1 MFDTLP
7 ISNLAAMLDHFSF
20 PMLIAE
26 RPDQTTEFRAV
37 ALNAALEE
45 ITGPKDAVCGM
56 ALRDVFPTNVM
67 DEVVSVFGPSG
78 NTIDQQKFHTA
89 IQGIRGDVNCDLTL
103 QYMRCADGFDRVLA
117 TAQPARSYDLDLQD
131 KLAFED
137 VRYFSFVAD
146 LQLENLNC
154 AFISAAENIV
164 VSPVDEERI
173 MRLHAVCRTIQR
185 TVSDI
190 KSVVKQAQAR
200 HAAQGEA
207 NIVRGISEQAQQSLG
222 DATRMFDAMTAPEES
237 ALSRVSL

>member
-26 RPDQTTEFRAV
+26 RPDPTTEFRAV
-37 ALNAALEE
+37 AINGALED
-45 ITGPKDAVCGM
+45 ITGPRDAVCGM
-56 ALRDVFPTNVM
+56 TLRDVFPPA
-67 DEVVSVFGPSG
+67 VVDDVISAFNPAGTLV
-78 NTIDQQKFHTA
+78 DQQEFNTV
-89 IQGIRGDVNCDLTL
+89 IRGIAGDVPCKLTL
-103 QYMRCADGFDRVLA
+103 QYIRCHDGFDRVLA
-117 TAQPARSYDLDLQD
+117 TAQQSRGQDLDLQD

-154 AFISAAENIV
+154 AFVSAAESIS

-173 MRLHAVCRTIQR
+173 MRLHAACRTIQR

-190 KSVVKQAQAR
+190 KNVVRKAQLR
-200 HAAQGEA
+200 HAAKGPS
-207 NIVRGISEQAQQSLG
+207 NIVRTRSDINLPTLN
-222 DATRMFDAMTAPEES
+222 DATHMFRALDPTEETDVIR
-237 ALSRVSL
+237 AAR

>member
-26 RPDQTTEFRAV
+26 RPDQTTELRVV
-37 ALNAALEE
+37 AMNIALEG

-56 ALRDVFPTNVM
+56 ALRDVFPAEVV
-67 DEVVSVFGPSG
+67 DEVVSVLGPDDTSV
-78 NTIDQQKFHTA
+78 DQQEFQTV

-117 TAQPARSYDLDLQD
+117 TAHRTCSYGLDLQD

-154 AFISAAENIV
+154 AFISATENFE
-164 VSPVDEERI
+164 VSSVDEERI

-190 KSVVKQAQAR
+190 KIVVKQAQAR
-200 HAAQGEA
+200 HAAQGETH
-207 NIVRGISEQAQQSLG
+207 IVRGNSELGQPSLS
-222 DATRMFDAMTAPEES
+222 DATKILDAMTAPEKNVLVR
-237 ALSRVSL
+237 AML